1 MRGFSWKCTQTK
13 GSHQE
18 DGADSATNSVYA
30 ERVGIVALVG
40 LLVQSQLVLEKN
52 EAVAQRGAN
61 ETHNEPTCVVDVAS
75 RRSDDDKPSNSSGN
89 DP

>member
-1 MRGFSWKCTQTK
+1 MCTQTN
-13 GSHQE
+13 GSYQE
-18 DGADSATNSVYA
+18 EGADNAANSVYA
-30 ERVGIVALVG
+30 EGVGIVALVG
-40 LLVQSQLVLEKN
+40 LLVQLQLVLDKN

-61 ETHNEPTCVVDVAS
+61 KTHHEPTCVVDVAS